1 MLRAEQPIVERA
13 VACCAPG
20 VALDAACGT
29 GRHAAGLV
37 AAGHRTL
44 GVDRSPSMLSV
55 ARAKVPG
62 AAFRL
67 GELTALPV
75 EDRSMDLAVCALAL
89 THLPDPSGAIAELS
103 RVVRPGGTIVL
114 SDAHP
119 AFVLLQGQA
128 VFPCEDGY
136 AYVRNHVHLHG
147 TYLTAFAAAEL
158 VVTGCHEEPM
168 EADFETGLL
177 AGAAEAARAL
187 WAGIPVVLVWVLRR
201 GG

>member
-1 MLRAEQPIVERA
+1 
-13 VACCAPG
+13 
-20 VALDAACGT
+20 
-29 GRHAAGLV
+29 
-37 AAGHRTL
+37 
-44 GVDRSPSMLSV
+44 MLSV
-55 ARAKVPG
+55 ARRKVPG
-62 AAFRL
+62 ADFRL

-75 EDRSMDLAVCALAL
+75 EDNSVDLAVCALAL
-89 THLPDPSGAIAELS
+89 THLNDPSRAIAELS
-103 RVVRPGGTIVL
+103 RAVRPGGSIVL

-128 VFPCEDGY
+128 LFPCDGGY

-147 TYLTAFAAAEL
+147 TYLRAFAAAEL

-168 EADFETGLL
+168 EGDFETGLL

-187 WAGIPVVLVWVLRR
+187 WAGIPVVLVWTLRR